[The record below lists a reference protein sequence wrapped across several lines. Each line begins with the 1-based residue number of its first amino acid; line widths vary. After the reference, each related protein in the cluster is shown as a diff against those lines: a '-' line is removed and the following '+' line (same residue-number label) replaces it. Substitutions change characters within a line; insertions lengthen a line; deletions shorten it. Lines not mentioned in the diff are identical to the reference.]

1 MKSLSTPWFPIF
13 LRLRGQAVLVVGGG
27 EVALR
32 KIRLLLTA
40 GAQIRVAA
48 RELHAELQAL
58 RDAGELAYC
67 AAEFEP
73 AQLDG
78 CRLAIAATSDR
89 QLNRAV
95 AVAADARGIPVN
107 VVDDPEPS
115 SFITPAIIHRAPV
128 QIAISTGGAAP
139 VLARR
144 LREKLETLLPTN
156 YGRIAAFMGRMRG
169 HIKDTQPQAARR
181 GLWETFM

>member
-78 CRLAIAATSDR
+78 CR
-89 QLNRAV
+89 
-95 AVAADARGIPVN
+95 
-107 VVDDPEPS
+107 
-115 SFITPAIIHRAPV
+115 
-128 QIAISTGGAAP
+128 
-139 VLARR
+139 
-144 LREKLETLLPTN
+144 
-156 YGRIAAFMGRMRG
+156 
-169 HIKDTQPQAARR
+169 
-181 GLWETFM
+181 